1 MCFAGWP
8 VIVNVS
14 STSVVI
20 VLIARLA
27 IVLKLAPSVE
37 LPTLNA
43 IGTSSSAAKPSSVR
57 KRKPE
62 APPMWKMLRVPDVEV
77 EVRDHDLDHA
87 RAVRP
92 RRLLERDVCADRQAE
107 RSDRD
112 VAFRVE

>member
-14 STSVVI
+14 VDVGRDRADRE
-20 VLIARLA
+20 ARDRA
-27 IVLKLAPSVE
+27 EAGTERRVADAERDRNVE
-37 LPTLNA
+37 LGSEA
-43 IGTSSSAAKPSSVR
+43 VVGQEEEAGGAADV
-57 KRKPE
+57 E
-62 APPMWKMLRVPDVEV
+62 DVRVPDVEV